1 MSIRITGMNSGLDTE
16 AIIREL
22 VSASSKKKEKIE
34 KQQTKTEWKQDA
46 WKALNK
52 KIKSFQST
60 ISNLRFSDAFRKK
73 TTSIS
78 NSSIASIVTGDNA
91 VNGSQTLAVKQL
103 AKSGYLTGGQLSKN
117 KSVKGSTTLSQLT
130 KDSATALS
138 ENDKASI
145 SVKVNGKTKNID
157 LTGKTTVDE
166 VVSKL
171 NSAGVTASFDQE
183 NQRFFISTSKSGDGG
198 DFQLIANDTNGLK
211 ALSGLGLL
219 TKEELAKNSEANSE
233 YAALYDAANRKLD
246 ETAAASYITS
256 RADSYAASMQKAL
269 ADADAMQ
276 GYIAIDALKKDW
288 DENPTKE
295 SYEKAVEKYAGA
307 GSQDLDA
314 AKTKLNEE
322 KEQLEK
328 DRAAWAEK
336 TEYLNLS
343 DKKNAGEELSEAEQS
358 RLDELT
364 ETYGG
369 QTFTKDDL
377 DAEATRLADAQSEIT
392 GAENAFKSYD
402 SLQAAI
408 KTQENAIAATA
419 KNAQILNDYY
429 AEANADALQN
439 IAGNSYS
446 DKLNTIQAQITQAVA
461 NGDDT
466 TELDKMNALLS
477 KMVANEELYEAAEE
491 YQTENGVSLTTPYDA
506 ESEGLR
512 NRAVSALTSEAQTAY
527 EAVNNADAY
536 VSKDAVRIVG
546 QDAEI
551 ELNGATFTSDNNT
564 FTINGLTITAK
575 GESNVLGMGADGKPI
590 YEQAQ
595 ITTQNDVDG
604 LYDMIKKVIK
614 QYNELIKEIDGL
626 YNAESAKGY
635 DPLTSEEKSAMT
647 DDEIE
652 KWEEKVKGAL
662 LRHDSELGS
671 VRNMLKQS
679 MMASFNIGGKNY
691 SLADFGIFTQGYF
704 EAEDDERSML
714 HIDGDS
720 EDEVSAGN
728 KDLLRK
734 MLASSP
740 DTVSKFFNQMSQK
753 LYDSMSNASRTL
765 KGVRSFGSF
774 YSDKTLKSQYE
785 SYKSK
790 LKTQEDKV
798 AKMEDKY
805 YKMFAAMEK
814 AMAKT
819 NSTSSYLSSM
829 FG

>member
-130 KDSATALS
+130 KDSATALG

-145 SVKVNGKTKNID
+145 SVKVNGKTTNID

-219 TKEELAKNSEANSE
+219 TKEELDKNAKANSE
-233 YAALYDAANRKLD
+233 YAALYDAANGKLD
-246 ETAAASYITS
+246 ETAAASYITA

-276 GYIAIDALKKDW
+276 GYIDTIDALKKDW
-288 DENPTKE
+288 DENPSKQA
-295 SYEKAVEKYAGA
+295 YADAIAKYTDKDG
-307 GSQDLDA
+307 
-314 AKTKLNEE
+314 LNEA
-322 KEQLEK
+322 KKQLEE

-343 DKKNAGEELSEAEQS
+343 EKNADELSEAEKE

-377 DAEATRLADAQSEIT
+377 DAEAARLADAQSEIT

-408 KTQENAIAATA
+408 KTQENAIAAAA
-419 KNAQILNDYY
+419 KNANILNDYY

-439 IAGNSYS
+439 IAGDSYS
-446 DKLNTIQAQITQAVA
+446 DKLNNIQAQITQAVA

-477 KMVANEELYEAAEE
+477 KMVANEELSEAAEE
-491 YQTENGVSLTTPYDA
+491 YQAENGVSLDTSYDA
-506 ESEGLR
+506 SEGLR
-512 NRAVSALTSEAQTAY
+512 NRAVNALTTEAEAAH
-527 EAVNNADAY
+527 EAVNNADMYLQGA
-536 VSKDAVRIVG
+536 SATAVRVTG
-546 QDAEI
+546 QDAII
-551 ELNGATFTSDNNT
+551 ELNGAEFTSSNNT

-575 GESNVLGMGADGKPI
+575 GESNVLGTDAEGKPI

-734 MLASSP
+734 MLASDP